1 MLKKFEAEAALANC
15 RALIN
20 QINVGLSVDEPF
32 VNASSAAELQLN
44 LEFAASALQKS
55 APARESVE
63 RRSSPS
69 ITVSTDRPAPA
80 ALRCFLFEDI
90 SSVLKGGV
98 KVCKR
103 PRVNEVLGL
112 LLTEFFRDPTHKGAT
127 PIQRGL
133 QGSLLVCI

>member
-1 MLKKFEAEAALANC
+1 MLGCLRKSPSSMSHRGQSFFF
-15 RALIN
+15 I
-20 QINVGLSVDEPF
+20 LSVPLLL
-32 VNASSAAELQLN
+32 S
-44 LEFAASALQKS
+44 KS
-55 APARESVE
+55 PHHARESVG

-69 ITVSTDRPAPA
+69 ITGATDRPAPA
-80 ALRCFLFEDI
+80 SFRCFLFEDPG
-90 SSVLKGGV
+90 SALKAGV

-103 PRVNEVLGL
+103 PLVNEVLGL